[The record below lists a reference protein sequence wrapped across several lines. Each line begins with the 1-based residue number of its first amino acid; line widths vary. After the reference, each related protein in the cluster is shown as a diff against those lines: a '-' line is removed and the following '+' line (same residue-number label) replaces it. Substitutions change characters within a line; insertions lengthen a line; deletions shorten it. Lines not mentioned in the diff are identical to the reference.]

1 MSRREQTAPR
11 SRRRVAGWL
20 AWFAVLNVLWL
31 VFISAWVVEEEILG
45 LFASA
50 IAATAAEAV
59 REQGLVG
66 FRPRARW
73 LWQVRLL
80 PARTVRETVGVLGAL
95 ALQLAGKRPVRG
107 RFRLV
112 EVTMPDDPDEAAAK
126 RALMTAGES
135 FAPNGY
141 VLAIDPEERLML
153 VHELVLEDT
162 E

>member
-1 MSRREQTAPR
+1 VI
-11 SRRRVAGWL
+11 RRRRIVGWL

-45 LFASA
+45 LVASA
-50 IAATAAEAV
+50 IAATAAEVV

-66 FRPRARW
+66 FRLRARW

-80 PARTVRETVGVLGAL
+80 PARSVRESVDVLGAL
-95 ALQLAGKRPVRG
+95 ARQLAGRGPVRG

-112 EVTMPDDPDEAAAK
+112 EVSLPDDPDESAAK
-126 RALMTAGES
+126 RALLTAGES
-135 FAPNGY
+135 FAPNAY
-141 VLAIDPEERLML
+141 VIAIDPRENLML
-153 VHELVLEDT
+153 VHELFLEDT

>member
-1 MSRREQTAPR
+1 VI
-11 SRRRVAGWL
+11 RRRRIVGWL

-50 IAATAAEAV
+50 IAATAAEVV

-66 FRPRARW
+66 FRLRARW

-80 PARTVRETVGVLGAL
+80 PARSVRESVDVLGAL
-95 ALQLAGKRPVRG
+95 ARQLAGRGAVRG

-112 EVTMPDDPDEAAAK
+112 EVSLPDDPDESAAK
-126 RALMTAGES
+126 RALLTAGES
-135 FAPNGY
+135 FAPNAY
-141 VLAIDPEERLML
+141 VIAIDPRENLML

>member
-1 MSRREQTAPR
+1 VI
-11 SRRRVAGWL
+11 RRRRIVGWL

-45 LFASA
+45 LVASA
-50 IAATAAEAV
+50 IAATAAEVV

-80 PARTVRETVGVLGAL
+80 PARSVRESVGVLGAL
-95 ALQLAGKRPVRG
+95 ARQLAGRGAVRG

-112 EVTMPDDPDEAAAK
+112 EVTLPDDRDEAAAK
-126 RALMTAGES
+126 RALLTAGES
-135 FAPNGY
+135 FAPNAY
-141 VLAIDPEERLML
+141 VIAIDQQENLML

>member
-1 MSRREQTAPR
+1 VI
-11 SRRRVAGWL
+11 RRRRIVGWL

-50 IAATAAEAV
+50 IAATAAEVV

-66 FRPRARW
+66 FRLRARW

-80 PARTVRETVGVLGAL
+80 PARSVRESVDVLGAL
-95 ALQLAGKRPVRG
+95 GRQLAGRGPVRG

-112 EVTMPDDPDEAAAK
+112 EVSLPDDPDESAAK
-126 RALMTAGES
+126 RALLTAGES
-135 FAPNGY
+135 FAPNAY
-141 VLAIDPEERLML
+141 VIAIDPHENLML